1 MSWLS
6 DFNTFSIILRLLLA
20 TFMGGTIGYERST
33 HGQPAGIRTFSL
45 VCMGAALVIIVDEYL
60 VDSYHT
66 GDPARLAAQV
76 ISGIGFLGAG
86 SILVTGRNYIRGL
99 TTAAS
104 LWATACLGISVG
116 SGYFQGSIA
125 AFLMLVFVMTVMTKV
140 SHRID
145 ENLPVI
151 KLYLEVD
158 KNEGLSELN
167 DYVKKNDYNIV
178 SIEKQK
184 KATLL
189 AKDIVLMVSIDLK
202 KRSNHTDILAQLN
215 RLETIHYMEELK

>member
-1 MSWLS
+1 MNWLS
-6 DFNTFSIILRLLLA
+6 EFNTVSIVLRLLLA

-60 VDSYHT
+60 VDTYHT

-167 DYVKKNDYNIV
+167 DFVKKNDYNIV
-178 SIEKQK
+178 TLEKQK

-189 AKDIVLMVSIDLK
+189 AKDIVLMVNIDLK
-202 KRSNHTDILAQLN
+202 KRCNHSDILSKLN
-215 RLETIHYMEELK
+215 QLETIHYMEELK